1 MSIFVPVLLVGALAG
16 VAVAGDVRMAQAAPV
31 MSSPATPLASPVV
44 MQGDAPDDNA
54 MGVGAYLKGAVADLD
69 GNPTTALQG
78 YLGALGEDS
87 ANIELRRRTLELA
100 LMAGDVPNAI
110 RLARSLPEK
119 EQTTMTRLVRVVDAA
134 HEGRLEES
142 RKLAREV
149 SKVSPELLQFRLMQV
164 YLDYGTGKD
173 VPKLIEW
180 LDSDGL
186 PPSMS
191 GRRNYHVARLWLKAG
206 EPAKALE
213 ALKQAALAEPGS
225 VATTLLLGQTL
236 ARQGEPGAGAAVY
249 DSFRAANPSLA
260 ALVPAGK
267 TLLNDMPR
275 PFASTLDEDLASVL
289 TDFGLLVWA
298 QGAYGPARQVL
309 NLSLWLNPNDVHARY
324 YTGMLL
330 EMGGDLAVA
339 QAEYARLLGDD
350 VPDGVRLAAHIRMA
364 EVQFQQGDSDT
375 PWKVLR
381 KLAKAYP
388 DEPNLMRSLAQL
400 AYVREDYREAIHYYT
415 RLLDT
420 MPATTPPAARM
431 EVLFARGV
439 AHERRKDIDEA
450 SEDMQAALKIDPANA
465 QILNYLGYMWVDD
478 ERNIPEAFQLL
489 QKAHTL
495 APEDGAITDS
505 LGWAYYKQGQYD
517 NAQAYLQRATEQDPE
532 SPEIYDHLGDAY
544 LKLGQKD
551 QARREWQRALDLL
564 DEGKEGPDEGFR
576 KRVERKL
583 R

>member
-1 MSIFVPVLLVGALAG
+1 MSFFVPVLIVGALAG
-16 VAVAGDVRMAQAAPV
+16 VALAGEVRSVQAAANPESPTPV
-31 MSSPATPLASPVV
+31 TAGPAALDAASSA
-44 MQGDAPDDNA
+44 NA

-69 GNPTTALQG
+69 GNPTTAFQG

-110 RLARSLPEK
+110 RLARSLPEA
-119 EQTTMTRLVRVVDAA
+119 EQTTMSRLVRVVDAA
-134 HEGRLEES
+134 HEGRINES
-142 RKLAREV
+142 RKLVREV
-149 SKVSPELLQFRLMQV
+149 SKVSPELLQFRLLQV
-164 YLDYGTGKD
+164 YLDYGHGKD
-173 VPKLIEW
+173 VPKLIAW
-180 LDSDGL
+180 LDTDKV
-186 PPSMS
+186 PASMS
-191 GRRNYHVARLWLKAG
+191 GRRHYHVARLWLKAG
-206 EPAKALE
+206 EPAKALD
-213 ALKQAALAEPGS
+213 ALKLAALAEPGS

-267 TLLNDMPR
+267 TLLTDMPR
-275 PFASTLDEDLASVL
+275 PFASTLDEDLASVM

-309 NLSLWLNPNDVHARY
+309 NVALWLNPQDVHTRY

-339 QAEYARLLGDD
+339 QDQYAQLLGDE
-350 VPDGVRLAAHIRMA
+350 VPEGVRVAAHIRMA
-364 EVQFQQGDSDT
+364 EVQFQQGDMET

-381 KLAKAYP
+381 KLAKEYP
-388 DEPNLMRSLAQL
+388 DEANLMRSLAQM
-400 AYVREDYREAIHYYT
+400 AYAREDYRDAITYYT
-415 RLLDT
+415 RLLEV
-420 MPATTPPAARM
+420 MPASTPPSARM

-450 SEDMQAALKIDPANA
+450 SEDMLQALQIDPANA

-478 ERNIPEAFQLL
+478 GRNIKEAFELL

-495 APEDGAITDS
+495 QPDDGAITDS
-505 LGWAYYKQGQYD
+505 LGWAYYKQGDYIS
-517 NAQAYLQRATEQDPE
+517 AQAYLERATEQDPE

-544 LKLGQKD
+544 MKLGEKEK
-551 QARREWQRALDLL
+551 AMREWQRAIDLL
-564 DEGKEGPDEGFR
+564 DDGKEGPDAGFR

>member
-1 MSIFVPVLLVGALAG
+1 MSFFVPVLIVGALAG
-16 VAVAGDVRMAQAAPV
+16 VALAGEVRTVAAAAPQHE
-31 MSSPATPLASPVV
+31 ATPVTAGPLALAEAS
-44 MQGDAPDDNA
+44 AENA
-54 MGVGAYLKGAVADLD
+54 MGVGSYLKGAVADLD

-78 YLGALGEDS
+78 YLNALGEDS

-110 RLARSLPEK
+110 RLARSLPDV

-134 HEGRLEES
+134 HEGRINES

-164 YLDYGTGKD
+164 YLDYGSGKD
-173 VPKLIEW
+173 VPKLIAW

-191 GRRNYHVARLWLKAG
+191 GRRSYHVARLWLKAG
-206 EPAKALE
+206 EPAKALD
-213 ALKQAALAEPGS
+213 ALKQAALVEPGS

-236 ARQGEPGAGAAVY
+236 ARQGEPGAGAAVF

-267 TLLNDMPR
+267 TLLTDMPR
-275 PFASTLDEDLASVL
+275 PFASTLDEDMASVM

-309 NLSLWLNPNDVHARY
+309 NLSLWLNPQDVHTRY

-339 QAEYARLLGDD
+339 QAEYAKLLGDE
-350 VPDGVRLAAHIRMA
+350 VPEGVRLAAHIRMA
-364 EVQFQQGDSDT
+364 EVQFQQGDMET
-375 PWKVLR
+375 PWKALR
-381 KLAKAYP
+381 KLVKTYP
-388 DEPNLMRSLAQL
+388 DELNLMRSLAQM
-400 AYVREDYREAIHYYT
+400 AYAREDYRDAITYYT
-415 RLLDT
+415 RLLEL
-420 MPATTPPAARM
+420 MPASTPPAARM

-439 AHERRKDIDEA
+439 AHERREDIDKA
-450 SEDMQAALKIDPANA
+450 SDDMLEALKIDPANA

-478 ERNIPEAFQLL
+478 GRNIEEAFALL

-495 APEDGAITDS
+495 QPDDGAITDS
-505 LGWAYYKQGQYD
+505 LGWAYYMQGDYVS
-517 NAQAYLQRATEQDPE
+517 AQAYLERATEQDPE

-544 LKLGQKD
+544 RKLGETDK
-551 QARREWQRALDLL
+551 AVREWQRAIDLL
-564 DEGKEGPDEGFR
+564 DDGKEGPDAGFR